1 MKLSIVGYGNLGK
14 SLEKKISEQKDL
26 ELAAIYSRRNIDNAK
41 FRPMREIVKD
51 VETDVM
57 LIALGSYSDVR
68 EHSEALAKFDT
79 VDSFDTHA
87 TMEEYKKEL
96 TLLNGN
102 RLALVGLGWDPGIL
116 SLIRGTFSMGNGAV
130 TVWGKGIS
138 QGHSNAVRSIAGVI
152 DAVQFTVP
160 KTNCEELIEKG
171 ETDVKKLHDRV
182 CYVACVEKDRED
194 IERQIKGM
202 TNYFEGY
209 DVEVKFVSAME
220 VRELKKDTSHR
231 GQVFCAGIGY
241 KAKASITLDCNTELT
256 AQIMLMYARIVPQL
270 KKDGYKG
277 ALDAFDIP
285 MRYVADKGLI

>member
-1 MKLSIVGYGNLGK
+1 MKVSIVGYGNLGK
-14 SLEKKISEQKDL
+14 SLEKEIERDNGL
-26 ELAAIYSRRNIDNAK
+26 ELEAIYSRRSLDNAK
-41 FRPMREIVKD
+41 YRPLKQIEND
-51 VETDVM
+51 GETEVM
-57 LIALGSYSDVR
+57 LIALGSYADVR
-68 EHSEALAKFDT
+68 SYVRPLAKFDT

-87 TMEEYKKEL
+87 AMEDYKKEL
-96 TLLNGN
+96 TALNGE
-102 RLALVGLGWDPGIL
+102 RIALVGLGWDPGIL
-116 SLIRGTFSMGNGAV
+116 SLARGTFSLGNSAV

-160 KTNCEELIEKG
+160 KTHCEELTEQG

-182 CYVACVEKDRED
+182 CYVACVERDREE

-209 DVEVKFVSAME
+209 DVEVKFVSPVE

-231 GQVFCAGIGY
+231 GRVFCSGLGY
-241 KAKASITLDCNTELT
+241 KAKVDLTLDCNTELT
-256 AQIMLMYARIVPQL
+256 AKVMLRYALSIPQM
-270 KKDGYKG
+270 KKDGFKG

-285 MRYVADKGLI
+285 LRYIADKVLI

>member
-1 MKLSIVGYGNLGK
+1 
-14 SLEKKISEQKDL
+14 
-26 ELAAIYSRRNIDNAK
+26 
-41 FRPMREIVKD
+41 
-51 VETDVM
+51 
-57 LIALGSYSDVR
+57 
-68 EHSEALAKFDT
+68 
-79 VDSFDTHA
+79 
-87 TMEEYKKEL
+87 
-96 TLLNGN
+96 
-102 RLALVGLGWDPGIL
+102 
-116 SLIRGTFSMGNGAV
+116 MGNGAV

-182 CYVACVEKDRED
+182 CYVACVEKDREE

-209 DVEVKFVSAME
+209 DVEVQFVSAME

-231 GQVFCAGIGY
+231 GQVFCAGNGY
-241 KAKASITLDCNTELT
+241 KAKASLTLDCNTELT
-256 AQIMLMYARIVPQL
+256 AQIMLMYARILPQL

-285 MRYVADKGLI
+285 LKYIADKGLI

>member
-1 MKLSIVGYGNLGK
+1 MRVSIAGYGNLGK
-14 SLEKKISEQKDL
+14 SLEKEILKSDESEL
-26 ELAAIYSRRNIDNAK
+26 VAIYSRRNISHAK
-41 FRPMREIVKD
+41 YRPLREIGKD
-51 VETDVM
+51 TETEVM

-68 EHSEALAKFDT
+68 EQEKALAKFDT

-87 TMEEYKKEL
+87 AMEDYKKEL
-96 TLLNGN
+96 TALNGE
-102 RLALVGLGWDPGIL
+102 RIALVGLGWDPGIL
-116 SLIRGTFSMGNGAV
+116 SLARGTFSLGNSAV

-160 KTNCEELIEKG
+160 KEDCEELIEQG
-171 ETDVKKLHDRV
+171 ETDVKRLHDRV
-182 CYVACVEKDRED
+182 CYVACVERDREE

-209 DVEVKFVSAME
+209 DVEVKFVSPVE

-231 GQVFCAGIGY
+231 GWVFCSGLGY
-241 KAKASITLDCNTELT
+241 KAKVDLTLDCNTELT
-256 AQIMLMYARIVPQL
+256 AKVMLRYALSIPQM

-285 MRYVADKGLI
+285 LRYVADRRLI